1 MTRSS
6 LLQYIYAALALAGLV
21 VPWIFNLQYMQ
32 ANPGGFNAVHF
43 VQEAMT
49 TSAGSS
55 LTVDIGIVAVAASIF
70 MFVEAR
76 RLGMKAGPVNIATPL
91 IVYSV
96 CIAIASG
103 LPLFLLL
110 RERRIQKLNGATQ

>member
-1 MTRSS
+1 MTRST
-6 LLQYIYAALALAGLV
+6 LLQCTYAALTLIGLV
-21 VPWIFNLQYMQ
+21 ATWVFNLQYMQ
-32 ANPGGFNAVHF
+32 LNPGGFSPLHF

-49 TSAGSS
+49 TAAGSS
-55 LTVDIGIVAVAASIF
+55 LTVDVGIVAIAASIF

-76 RLGMKAGPVNIATPL
+76 RLGMKIGPVNIAIPL

-96 CIAIASG
+96 CVAIASG

-110 RERRIQKLNGATQ
+110 RERRLQKLNGATQ